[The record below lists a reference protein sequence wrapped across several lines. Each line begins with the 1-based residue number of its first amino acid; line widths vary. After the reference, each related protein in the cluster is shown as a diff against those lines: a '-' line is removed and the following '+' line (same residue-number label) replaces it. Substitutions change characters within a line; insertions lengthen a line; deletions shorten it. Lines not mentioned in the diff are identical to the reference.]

1 MFTKY
6 AKIATITW
14 DCIFLCNCSLKSAK
28 KENNKQHSTPRWL
41 VFALLNHPFRQIN
54 PLSLSICNYFGAPC
68 LTPRTGCLTDWGN
81 SCAGCTPNPR
91 PAVEKLFVPRPQTML
106 IVTTCK
112 SEIKS
117 WFCKKYLYIS
127 IFSRELNLW
136 PAQNGELIRKLADL
150 QSCMMTINRT
160 YGDLLWRRY
169 LVLTPDWSDSA
180 IILGVPWLCCSL
192 LQDVK
197 KVSKSILSPLVE
209 RSFLQLS
216 HY

>member
-41 VFALLNHPFRQIN
+41 VFALLNHPFRQRN
-54 PLSLSICNYFGAPC
+54 PLSLSIWNYFGALF
-68 LTPRTGCLTDWGN
+68 LTPCTGCLTDWGN

-117 WFCKKYLYIS
+117 WFCKKHLFIS
-127 IFSRELNLW
+127 IFTSNFRKFVARSKW
-136 PAQNGELIRKLADL
+136 GVHSKACKLAELHNDH
-150 QSCMMTINRT
+150 QP
-160 YGDLLWRRY
+160 DLLWPP
-169 LVLTPDWSDSA
+169 LTALLRTYTRLKRFSNN
-180 IILGVPWLCCSL
+180 LRCCMIML
-192 LQDVK
+192 
-197 KVSKSILSPLVE
+197 
-209 RSFLQLS
+209 
-216 HY
+216 